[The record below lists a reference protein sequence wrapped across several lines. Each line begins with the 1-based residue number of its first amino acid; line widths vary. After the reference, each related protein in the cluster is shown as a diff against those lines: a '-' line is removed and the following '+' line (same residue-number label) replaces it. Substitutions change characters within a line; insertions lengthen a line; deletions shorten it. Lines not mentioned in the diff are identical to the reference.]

1 MEMETER
8 NYLWSQREDQHPE
21 QGQYSHQD
29 NVKAYLA
36 YYTTKFCF
44 QMIIS
49 LSRFAPGKK

>member
-1 MEMETER
+1 MEMETEG